1 MGKVMGSHRLWSC
14 CTVLWLCLLGC
25 DPVAAASR
33 THVYLMRGVFN
44 VSVGLDELAAKLNK
58 RGVPATVYGPMSP
71 GSVASDAIADWKAGK
86 VKTIV
91 LIGHSLGGGAVFSAA
106 ESLKDANIPVALMI
120 VLDASGGPAPANV
133 RRVVNYYVGG
143 GTVTAGPGFRGSVQN
158 IDVSKIPGMDHMAVQ
173 SMSSMHQKMIS
184 NISAAGG

>member
-1 MGKVMGSHRLWSC
+1 MTLHRIWSC
-14 CTVLWLCLLGC
+14 CLVLWLCLLAH
-25 DPVAAASR
+25 DPAAAASR

-71 GSVASDAIADWKAGK
+71 GSVASDAIAAYKSGK

-91 LIGHSLGGGAVFSAA
+91 LIGHSLGGGAVFSVA
-106 ESLKDANIPVALMI
+106 ESLKDEKIPVALMI

-143 GTVTAGPGFRGSVQN
+143 GTVTAPPGFRGSVQN
-158 IDVSKIPGMDHMAVQ
+158 IDVSNIPGMDHMAVQ